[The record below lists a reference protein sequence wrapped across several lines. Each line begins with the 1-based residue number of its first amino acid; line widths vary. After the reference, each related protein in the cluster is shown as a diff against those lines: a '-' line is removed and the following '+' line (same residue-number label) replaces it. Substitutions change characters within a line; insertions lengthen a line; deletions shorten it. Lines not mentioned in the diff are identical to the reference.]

1 MMPHRQEESIPS
13 NGAVAP
19 AVLCDHVAAPRGSF
33 GVNHSAKE
41 GSHMLGFL
49 FNPVSRSR
57 LRFLGSLC
65 FVGLTALALVRCSSS
80 DPSAQNQAQIGVE
93 TSQFSVVVENKTGTP
108 LVDVEVA
115 IVPVGG
121 ATQFTKVA
129 GRLENGEKREFALG
143 SFFGRDG
150 TTFSLRVVRPKTVR
164 VTGKDLNNKTVQVDV
179 PWK

>member
-1 MMPHRQEESIPS
+1 MP
-13 NGAVAP
+13 
-19 AVLCDHVAAPRGSF
+19 
-33 GVNHSAKE
+33 
-41 GSHMLGFL
+41 GFL
-49 FNPVSRSR
+49 VNSVSRR
-57 LRFLGSLC
+57 RIRFLGSLC
-65 FVGLTALALVRCSSS
+65 FVGVAGLALVNCSSS
-80 DPSAQNQAQIGVE
+80 QPSSQDQALISVQ
-93 TSQFSVVVENKTGTP
+93 TSQLSVVVENKVGMP